1 MELNILLIAVI
12 TAISTSILGVFLVI
26 RKMSMMTDAIS
37 HTVLLGI
44 VFGFMLVGN
53 LNSPILILMAT
64 LMGVFTTYLI
74 ELLVKSKKTTE
85 DAATGVVFPLLFSIA
100 VIIISLGFRGVHL
113 DTDAVLLGNLEFQIF
128 DQLTIFGI
136 EVGPKSLYIMSFV
149 LILNL
154 IFLILFYKELK
165 IVSFDAALATV
176 LGISP
181 VIIHYALMF
190 LVSLTSVAAFNAV
203 GSILVISMMIGPAA
217 TALLFTSDLKK
228 TIVFSV
234 IIGVF
239 NSVVGY
245 FGALYFDV
253 VISGSIATVTIITF
267 LLVFLFN
274 RKNGIISKLI
284 RRYEQKVNF
293 SVLALLLHVEN
304 HEQEILGYKIGDKG
318 FEKLFAIN
326 FNKDKYMNIAIKL
339 KYLIVEDNYLKL
351 TIKGKNKIKKELK
364 ENIN

>member
-1 MELNILLIAVI
+1 
-12 TAISTSILGVFLVI
+12 
-26 RKMSMMTDAIS
+26 
-37 HTVLLGI
+37 
-44 VFGFMLVGN
+44 
-53 LNSPILILMAT
+53 
-64 LMGVFTTYLI
+64 
-74 ELLVKSKKTTE
+74 
-85 DAATGVVFPLLFSIA
+85 
-100 VIIISLGFRGVHL
+100 
-113 DTDAVLLGNLEFQIF
+113 
-128 DQLTIFGI
+128 
-136 EVGPKSLYIMSFV
+136 MSFV

-154 IFLILFYKELK
+154 IFVIVFYKELK

-181 VIIHYALMF
+181 VIVHYALMF

-203 GSILVISMMIGPAA
+203 GSILVIAMMVGPAA
-217 TALLFTSDLKK
+217 TALLFTNDLKK
-228 TIVFSV
+228 TIIYSV

-239 NSVVGY
+239 NSIVGY

-304 HEQEILGYKIGDKG
+304 HEQEILEYKIGDKE

-339 KYLIVEDNYLKL
+339 KYLLVEDNYLKL
-351 TIKGKNKIKKELK
+351 TDKGKNKIKKELK
-364 ENIN
+364 ENIS